1 MKKIIYIWGLTLVLI
16 FTTACTTTQQEI
28 KKHRKLALHSYIYR
42 KVATIEDVIK
52 EAKELGVEGIALSQ
66 TIKFKKY
73 PNVRITPDIN
83 SEQRAYLKKIFADAN
98 IEIVAFGIGS
108 GFKKPTD
115 ADKYLSFC
123 KELGIKIFVWEGNYK
138 DIPFIDKK
146 AKEYGVKIAV
156 HHHTAKYNKQNRYNT
171 PEGMLSRVKDYDN
184 VYALVDNGHWARE
197 KTDAIKG
204 YKLLGKEIIQL
215 HFKDPKQFGAE
226 GKTDAPIGEGCLDIP
241 ALLKALDEIDFDGY
255 FVLENETVSDNPTP
269 AMKKSVQYLRNL

>member
-1 MKKIIYIWGLTLVLI
+1 MKKLYIWGIALAFI
-16 FTTACTTTQQEI
+16 FTCGCTTSQQ
-28 KKHRKLALHSYIYR
+28 KPSKHRKLALHSYVYR
-42 KVATIEDVIK
+42 KVATIEDVVN
-52 EAKELGVEGIALSQ
+52 EAKLLGVEGVALSQ

-83 SEQRAYLKKIFADAN
+83 SEQRAYLKKIFTDAN
-98 IEIVAFGIGS
+98 VEIVAFGIGS
-108 GFKKPTD
+108 GFKKPED

-123 KELGIKIFVWEGNYK
+123 KDMGIKIFVWEGNYK

-156 HHHTAKYNKQNRYNT
+156 HHHTAKYNKDNKYNT
-171 PEGMLSRVKDYDN
+171 PEGMLSRVKDYEN
-184 VYALVDNGHWARE
+184 VCALVDNGHWARE

-204 YKLLGKEIIQL
+204 YKLLKDEIIQL
-215 HFKDPKQFGAE
+215 HFKDPRQFGAE

-241 ALLKALDEIDFDGY
+241 ALLKALDEIGFDGY

-269 AMKKSVQYLRNL
+269 AMKKSVEYLRNH